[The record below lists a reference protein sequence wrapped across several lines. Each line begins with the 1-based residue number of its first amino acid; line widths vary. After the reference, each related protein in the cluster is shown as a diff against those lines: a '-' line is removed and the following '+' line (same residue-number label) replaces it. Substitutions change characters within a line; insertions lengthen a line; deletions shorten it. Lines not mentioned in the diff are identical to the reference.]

1 MNFDELW
8 QRILGELELQIS
20 KANFITWL
28 KHSSLS
34 GVDQGTAKISLK
46 SNFAKEWVEN
56 KYHKQIIRL
65 LHTHDSSIKNAEYVI
80 LSTSTTATATP
91 LRHTQLPT
99 EEFQLEIA
107 EQGVDP
113 STGLNPRYT
122 FDHFVVGPTNELAA
136 AACFAIRDAIGKKYN
151 PLFIYG
157 TVGVGKTHLLQA
169 TGNEIMKQYHNKVK
183 VLYVTSE
190 KFTNDVVTALQNK
203 SLERIEAMK
212 HKYRDV
218 DVLII
223 DDIQFIGGRERTEE
237 EFFHTFNALFN
248 NNKQIILSSDRPPR
262 ALPTLEERLKSRFE
276 GGMIADIQFPEY
288 EMRVAILRNK
298 LIEKN
303 LELPDEIINLIA
315 TKVQKNIRELEGML
329 TKAIFLT
336 RQRGVPPEVV
346 EMERILQAYL
356 DNPIKMISPLKII
369 KTTADFFE
377 INEKEIMGH
386 DRKKEIVLPRQ
397 VAMYLLRKELKASY
411 PFIGAKFGNRDHTTA
426 IHAYN
431 KIEREIIKSTNLNRM
446 ISEIIERIHNS

>member
-1 MNFDELW
+1 MNHEELW

-28 KHSSLS
+28 KYSNLS
-34 GVDQGTAKISLK
+34 GVEDGVARVSLK

-56 KYHKQIIRL
+56 KYHKQILKL
-65 LHTHDSSIKNAEYVI
+65 LHNYDKTIKNAQYVI
-80 LSTSTTATATP
+80 HSSSTAQTVVP
-91 LRHTQLPT
+91 LKKTIAQN
-99 EEFQLEIA
+99 EDFQLEIT
-107 EQGVDP
+107 EQGIDP
-113 STGLNPRYT
+113 ATNLNPKYT
-122 FDHFVVGPTNELAA
+122 FDHFVVGPTNELAS
-136 AACFAIRDAIGKKYN
+136 AACFAIREDIGKKYN

-157 TVGVGKTHLLQA
+157 GVGVGKTHLLQA
-169 TGNEIMKQYHNKVK
+169 TGNEIMKKYNNKVK

-203 SLERIEAMK
+203 GLERIEAMK
-212 HKYRDV
+212 QKYRNV

-237 EFFHTFNALFN
+237 EFFHTFNALYN

-288 EMRVAILRNK
+288 EMRLAILRNK
-298 LIEKN
+298 LEEKVC
-303 LELPDEIINLIA
+303 ELPNSVIEMIA
-315 TKVQKNIRELEGML
+315 AKVQKNIRELEGML
-329 TKAIFLT
+329 NKAIFIT
-336 RQRGVPPEVV
+336 RQRGVPPEES
-346 EMERILQAYL
+346 EMERLLQAYL
-356 DNPIKMISPLKII
+356 DNPVKMISPVKII

-377 INEKEIMGH
+377 INEKDIMGH
-386 DRKKEIVLPRQ
+386 DRKKEVVLPRQ

-411 PFIGAKFGNRDHTTA
+411 PFIGSKFGNRDHTTA

-431 KIEREIIKSTNLNRM
+431 KISKEITKSNNLNRI

>member
-1 MNFDELW
+1 MNHEELW

-28 KHSSLS
+28 KHSNLS
-34 GVDQGTAKISLK
+34 SVDEGTAKIALK

-56 KYHKQIIRL
+56 KYHKNILKL
-65 LHTHDSSIKNAEYVI
+65 LHTYDNSIKNAHYVI
-80 LSTSTTATATP
+80 LTTSTTPVATSFKKTNQPA
-91 LRHTQLPT
+91 
-99 EEFQLEIA
+99 EEFQLEIV

-113 STGLNPRYT
+113 TTNLNPKYT
-122 FDHFVVGPTNELAA
+122 FEHLVVGPTNELAA
-136 AACFAIRDAIGKKYN
+136 AACFAIVDDIGKKYN

-157 TVGVGKTHLLQA
+157 GVGVGKTHLLQA
-169 TGNEIMKQYHNKVK
+169 TGNEITKRNQGTVK

-203 SLERIEAMK
+203 DHGRIEIMK
-212 HKYRDV
+212 QRYRNV

-223 DDIQFIGGRERTEE
+223 DDIQFIGGKERTEE
-237 EFFHTFNALFN
+237 EFFHTFNALYN
-248 NNKQIILSSDRPPR
+248 SNKQIILSSDRPPR
-262 ALPTLEERLKSRFE
+262 ALPTITERLKSRFE

-298 LIEKN
+298 LIEKSF
-303 LELPDEIINLIA
+303 ELPDKIIELIA

-329 TKAIFLT
+329 NKAIFIT
-336 RQRGVPPEVV
+336 RQRGTPPEEA
-346 EMERILQAYL
+346 EMEKILQDYL
-356 DNPIKMISPLKII
+356 NNPIKMISPARII

-377 INEKEIMGH
+377 ISEREVMGH

-411 PFIGAKFGNRDHTTA
+411 PFIGSKFGNRDHTTA
-426 IHAYN
+426 IHAFN
-431 KIEREIIKSTNLNRM
+431 KITREVAKSSNLNRM